1 MSPEIRATAGRFY
14 LLFDALEQLMRN
26 PNRQG
31 LCDQINNELN
41 TIKGTLETAGL
52 SIEQTPPP
60 PPGHLLPNPR
70 PIVVLNNGLPVAP
83 EHNRLDLDKFL
94 AALIG

>member
-14 LLFDALEQLMRN
+14 LLFDALEQLMKD

-31 LCDQINNELN
+31 LCDQINTELN
-41 TIKGTLETAGL
+41 TVKGTLEAGGL
-52 SIEQTPPP
+52 SIEHIPPP
-60 PPGHLLPNPR
+60 HPGRLLPNPR

-83 EHNRLDLDKFL
+83 EHNRLDLDNFL
-94 AALIG
+94 AARIG

>member
-14 LLFDALEQLMRN
+14 LLFDALEQLMRD

-60 PPGHLLPNPR
+60 PPGHLFPNPR
-70 PIVVLNNGLPVAP
+70 PIVVLNSGLPVAP